1 MIWYVFT
8 PAADD
13 SSPGSQQRAK
23 LTRKKNKK
31 TTTWCTPPPP
41 KKRKKKTLCD
51 VYLCSISVLDTG
63 RPHDTE
69 KDIVN
74 VNVNV
79 EVYSL
84 KSPWVQQ
91 TLQFTP
97 LVLELSLIRSHL
109 LWGEFSAFSAAD
121 AIHNFSNFHS
131 TRYPSLL
138 GGQRRHGMRGFAQH
152 LYTLINFSDLR
163 ECLGMFT
170 WRRHLRCVIVQQT
183 LQFTPLVLE
192 LSLIRSHLLWGEFS
206 ACSAADAIHNFSN
219 FHSTRYP
226 SLLGGQRRH
235 DMLEVLP
242 NTSTH

>member
-1 MIWYVFT
+1 MVCVHSSSWWQLSRI
-8 PAADD
+8 PA
-13 SSPGSQQRAK
+13 GSKINRHK
-23 LTRKKNKK
+23 EKKQENNNNNNN
-31 TTTWCTPPPP
+31 PPPQKK
-41 KKRKKKTLCD
+41 KKRNTLWRLSID
-51 VYLCSISVLDTG
+51 CSISVLDTG

-121 AIHNFSNFHS
+121 AIHNFPIFVPPGTHHCWVD
-131 TRYPSLL
+131 R
-138 GGQRRHGMRGFAQH
+138 GGMV
-152 LYTLINFSDLR
+152 
-163 ECLGMFT
+163 
-170 WRRHLRCVIVQQT
+170 W
-183 LQFTPLVLE
+183 
-192 LSLIRSHLLWGEFS
+192 
-206 ACSAADAIHNFSN
+206 
-219 FHSTRYP
+219 
-226 SLLGGQRRH
+226 
-235 DMLEVLP
+235 EVLP